1 MKKILLLT
9 SLATLTF
16 LSQAQQEYKNFEEL
30 KASNEKTENID
41 TIATVYNG
49 VFSIGINQGMLHNWA
64 AGGELISANINA
76 LFQGAYIK
84 YMGRSIWTNNLDMAF
99 GQFYAFSNEFV
110 PRKTDD
116 RIDLTSKY
124 GYRIK
129 PNKDF
134 YFTTLFNAKTQFAK
148 AYDYEM
154 PNWENHPISSAF
166 SPLYLTLAPGIEY
179 RRGSE
184 FSVFFSPVAMR
195 GTVVSTKYTSESLEG
210 AFGVPYEKTF
220 RFEVGAYL
228 TARYKKDIT
237 PNFSYNGRFDAFC
250 NYLAKDAFVNDVLVK
265 EDNPGNID
273 ILWDNNFSYNFLKY
287 FSINFG
293 LLGIYDNDLPY
304 VRNEDDPT
312 RGLGWWQ
319 VKQYLNVG
327 FNYKF

>member
-1 MKKILLLT
+1 MKKILLLAAL
-9 SLATLTF
+9 SGSTL
-16 LSQAQQEYKNFEEL
+16 LGRAQEYKNFENL
-30 KASNEKTENID
+30 KVKDDKTDNID
-41 TIATVYNG
+41 TVATVYSG

-76 LFQGAYIK
+76 LFQGTYIQ
-84 YMGRSIWTNNLDMAF
+84 YNGRSIWTNNLDMAF
-99 GQFYAFSNEFV
+99 GQFYAYSNGFI

-124 GYRIK
+124 GYRVN
-129 PNKDF
+129 PEKDF
-134 YFTTLFNAKTQFAK
+134 YFTILFNAKTQFAD

-154 PNWENHPISSAF
+154 PDWENHPISSLF
-166 SPLYLTLAPGIEY
+166 SPLYLTLAPGMEY

-184 FSVFFSPVAMR
+184 FSVFFSPAAMR
-195 GTVVSTKYTSESLEG
+195 GTFASTKYTTMNPEG
-210 AFGVPYEKTF
+210 AFGVAYDKTF
-220 RFEVGAYL
+220 RFEIGAYL

-237 PNFSYNGRFDAFC
+237 PHFSYNGRFDAFS
-250 NYLAKDAFVNDVLVK
+250 NYLAKDTYLDGVLVK

-287 FSINFG
+287 FSVNFG

-304 VRNEDDPT
+304 LKNEDDPT